1 MSNPVLDATR
11 ARRAAGITYLDGL
24 VGPASPAATEA
35 RSLSTEEAAGFDY
48 VDGEIRRLDAE
59 IVTLETAAERSAAA
73 AAAAAEVGSEGTG
86 LDIGDGKVVI
96 RSEPHTYD
104 QFNSN
109 SYFKDMADV
118 AASHL
123 DAGAGARAPK
133 ARERLAQHG
142 KEVVVEA
149 KTNKRIA
156 TRLNGVRAEL
166 RRPDAIGEFEQR
178 VNPNTTAGQGGEFV
192 PPLWDEARFASYLR
206 AGRVFAN
213 RVTNLPL
220 PPGIGVINIP
230 KITLGS
236 QTAIQTA
243 NAAAVNSRDM
253 TTTSVSASVNTIAGQ
268 EDISL
273 QLLEQSPLSL
283 DGVIQDDLERDY
295 DQQLD
300 LQVIAGSGANGQHL
314 GILNM
319 SGQAYSSQSSNSAKV
334 TTFTCASTVFHDAS
348 TAATQYR
355 SIVAGV
361 NAIET
366 LNFSALPPTAIW
378 VHPRRSNSW
387 AYASDSTYRPLF
399 VPAVN
404 GKFNVLG
411 TNEANPV
418 PEGVAGEVFGLP
430 VIKDAN
436 MPTTGV
442 TGAPTGGTA
451 DQIVVLNESVP
462 LLYEGTLRYR
472 ALPEILS
479 GTLQIR
485 FQVYGYSA
493 FLPSR
498 YPTAISVITGT
509 TGLAAPGF

>member
-11 ARRAAGITYLDGL
+11 ARRAAGVTYIDSLT
-24 VGPASPAATEA
+24 GPESPAAKET
-35 RSLSTEEAAGFDY
+35 RSLTPDEAAGFAY
-48 VDGEIRRLDAE
+48 VESECRKLDAE
-59 IVTLETAAERSAAA
+59 IVTLEAAAERSAAA
-73 AAAAAEVGSEGTG
+73 AKAAAEVGSEGTG

-96 RSEPHTYD
+96 RSEPHTYGAVGHG
-104 QFNSN
+104 
-109 SYFKDMADV
+109 YFKDLGDIAV
-118 AASHL
+118 AHL
-123 DAGAGARAPK
+123 DAGAGARAPE
-133 ARERLAQHG
+133 ARERLAQHA
-142 KEVVVEA
+142 KEIVIEA
-149 KTNKRIA
+149 KTDKRIA
-156 TRLNGVRAEL
+156 ARLNGVRAEL

-411 TNEANPV
+411 TNEGAPV